1 MTLNISLSKT
11 SLSMIKTILINTG
24 SNILHGIKHNIHKHC
39 PQINICG
46 SATSYSEA
54 LELISEYNPSLAF
67 IDADVESGNAFQDLQ
82 NTSFSNLETIFFS
95 SSKSLAAEAFK
106 YKASGFI
113 LKPID
118 APELIMTVKNV
129 EDRIEQKK
137 KNHQAALE
145 NASPLQKL
153 PPGNLI
159 GIPTFE
165 GFDFIPVENI
175 IRCEGMQKCTRIIIR
190 DSKSLISSYNI
201 GAFIKLLEPY
211 QFFSTHKSHLIN
223 LIHIKKYYK
232 EGSIKMTD
240 DSSVP
245 VSKRR
250 KSLFLNRMLL
260 SK

>member
-1 MTLNISLSKT
+1 
-11 SLSMIKTILINTG
+11 MIKTILINSG
-24 SNILHGIKHNIHKHC
+24 SNILQGIHKHC

-54 LELISEYNPSLAF
+54 LALINEYNPSLAF
-67 IDADVESGNAFQDLQ
+67 IDADAESENTFQALQ

-95 SSKSLAAEAFK
+95 SSKSFAADAFK

-118 APELIMTVKNV
+118 TPELIMTVKNV
-129 EDRIEQKK
+129 QNRIEQKN
-137 KNHQAALE
+137 KNNQKALE
-145 NASPLQKL
+145 SAPVFQRL

-165 GFDFIPVENI
+165 GFDFIPVEDI
-175 IRCEGMQKCTRIIIR
+175 VRCEGMQKCTRIIIR
-190 DSKSLISSYNI
+190 NNENLISSYNI
-201 GAFIKLLEPY
+201 GTFIKLLEPY

-232 EGSIKMTD
+232 EGSIKMAD
-240 DSSVP
+240 DSCVP

-250 KSLFLNRMLL
+250 KSLFLSHMLL